1 MCVGFPLSA
10 TVLIAPHGNHGSR
23 RPVLRLRLLPLLV
36 MAWLIL
42 TLVMAWETRTL
53 RATAAPHTA
62 VHVNK
67 RPRLT
72 GPNVAQ
78 TEQTLL
84 GAPSHL
90 EVKVRRASTQE
101 RYNTTVETFLFWCQS
116 YFSLSQD
123 YDSLLTAYL
132 NELYAQGADVSVAE
146 YTFAAFRYRFPDYG
160 KYGSRT
166 LARAI
171 QMRLPTP
178 RVAFAAIVGALFAI
192 GNPVMA
198 LALLLQWDLLLRPGE
213 LTSLRP
219 RQVVA
224 PASLV
229 AMPRWGIVLAPST
242 GGSDD
247 PSKTNVFDES
257 ILLSPRVDYLLP
269 ALAALVA
276 SRKQMPFLFDFTCTQ
291 LNASFKDMADRLK
304 LGALEATLYGNR
316 HGGASELRLLGTP
329 LKEIKARGRW
339 QADSS
344 LKRYEKA
351 TVAQQQVHKVPLG
364 TQLYG
369 NFVENQLKLCGNL
382 LAKVVSSN
390 SATAL
395 SQLRQLFLPLPN
407 V

>member
-1 MCVGFPLSA
+1 MV
-10 TVLIAPHGNHGSR
+10 
-23 RPVLRLRLLPLLV
+23 
-36 MAWLIL
+36 WLIL

-53 RATAAPHTA
+53 RATAAPHAA
-62 VHVNK
+62 VHLNK

-90 EVKVRRASTQE
+90 EVNKVRRASTQE

-116 YFSLSQD
+116 YFSLSRD
-123 YDSLLTAYL
+123 DSLLTAYL
-132 NELYAQGADVSVAE
+132 NELYAQGADASVAE

-171 QMRLPTP
+171 QALEGYRNLAPPKMRLPTP
-178 RVAFAAIVGALFAI
+178 CVAFAAIVGALFAI

-198 LALLLQWDLLLRPGE
+198 LALLLPWDLLLRPGE

-219 RQVVA
+219 HQVVA

-247 PSKTNVFDES
+247 PSKTNISDES

-339 QADSS
+339 RADSS

-364 TQLYG
+364 AQLYG

-382 LAKVVSSN
+382 LAKLCPPTV
-390 SATAL
+390 
-395 SQLRQLFLPLPN
+395 QRP
-407 V
+407 